1 MFCGERQKGTEKT
14 SPLPCT
20 NDLKIIMI
28 PDHLFIRFCCCTA
41 LWAQVSFRY
50 CYVKSLSRKIVYTDA
65 VQRDVR
71 LASLRTQGTAF
82 VFLKDSLHRLDMRR
96 LRYVSFEKKR
106 DGRSGF
112 KVIYDG
118 KQLLSLA
125 SKHEAEAFITKHLR
139 SIGKIGM
146 NDPPPVKARCR
157 PKAMKKSKI
166 CGIILRPQSGMYVGS
181 NHDIGSHTTLESAKA
196 ALDKTIKRVL

>member
-1 MFCGERQKGTEKT
+1 MFCGEKRDKKS

-20 NDLKIIMI
+20 NDLKLIIDS
-28 PDHLFIRFCCCTA
+28 DHLFIRLCFCIA

-50 CYVKSLSRKIVYTDA
+50 CCIKSLSREIVYTGA
-65 VQRDVR
+65 AQRDVR
-71 LASLRTQGTAF
+71 LASLRKQGTVSVF
-82 VFLKDSLHRLDMRR
+82 VKGSLHRLDMSR
-96 LRYVSFEKKR
+96 LKHVSFEKKR

-139 SIGKIGM
+139 SIGNIGM
-146 NDPPPVKARCR
+146 NDPPPC
-157 PKAMKKSKI
+157 KS
-166 CGIILRPQSGMYVGS
+166 
-181 NHDIGSHTTLESAKA
+181 
-196 ALDKTIKRVL
+196 